1 MSLLRREQEAKLA
14 LIESIAHSQQALA
27 RILDSVASVSAHSE
41 VSARSL
47 AENIRLLS
55 RYQEEMSRMVTG
67 IRLARIQHGEP
78 GTPWLKDPGYAIR
91 MVRNIQ
97 EECSHVKEEK
107 NTSENEKNSAC
118 PRSPSA

>member
-1 MSLLRREQEAKLA
+1 MSLMQREQEVKLA

-27 RILDSVASVSAHSE
+27 RILDSVASVSSHSE

-67 IRLARIQHGEP
+67 IRLTRIRYGEP
-78 GTPWLKDPGYAIR
+78 GLPWLKDPGCAIR
-91 MVRNIQ
+91 AAGDLQ
-97 EECSHVKEEK
+97 EEC
-107 NTSENEKNSAC
+107 
-118 PRSPSA
+118 

>member
-1 MSLLRREQEAKLA
+1 MSLLRREQEAKLS

-67 IRLARIQHGEP
+67 IRLAQIQHGEP
-78 GTPWLKDPGYAIR
+78 GEPWLKDPGYAIR

-97 EECSHVKEEK
+97 EEC
-107 NTSENEKNSAC
+107 
-118 PRSPSA
+118 

>member
-1 MSLLRREQEAKLA
+1 MSLLQREREVKLA

-27 RILDSVASVSAHSE
+27 RILDSVASVSSHSE

-67 IRLARIQHGEP
+67 VRLSRISYGEP
-78 GTPWLKDPGYAIR
+78 GLPWLKDPACVIR
-91 MVRNIQ
+91 AAGDLQ
-97 EECSHVKEEK
+97 EEC
-107 NTSENEKNSAC
+107 
-118 PRSPSA
+118 

>member
-1 MSLLRREQEAKLA
+1 MSLMRREQEAKLA

-67 IRLARIQHGEP
+67 IRLARNPAWGA
-78 GTPWLKDPGYAIR
+78 WLALAQRPR
-91 MVRNIQ
+91 V
-97 EECSHVKEEK
+97 C
-107 NTSENEKNSAC
+107 NSY
-118 PRSPSA
+118 RSGHTGGMLTC

>member
-1 MSLLRREQEAKLA
+1 MSLMRREQEAKLA

-27 RILDSVASVSAHSE
+27 RILDSVASVTAHSE

-78 GTPWLKDPGYAIR
+78 GLPWLKDPGCAIR
-91 MVRNIQ
+91 IVRDIQ
-97 EECSHVKEEK
+97 EEC
-107 NTSENEKNSAC
+107 
-118 PRSPSA
+118 

>member
-41 VSARSL
+41 VSARNL

-55 RYQEEMSRMVTG
+55 RYQEEMSRMATG
-67 IRLARIQHGEP
+67 IRLARIRYGEP
-78 GTPWLKDPGYAIR
+78 GVPWLKHPDYAIR
-91 MVRNIQ
+91 IVRDLQ
-97 EECSHVKEEK
+97 EE
-107 NTSENEKNSAC
+107 
-118 PRSPSA
+118 

>member
-1 MSLLRREQEAKLA
+1 MSLLRREQEAKLS

-67 IRLARIQHGEP
+67 IRLARIQHGKP
-78 GTPWLKDPGYAIR
+78 GVPWLKDPGYAIR

-97 EECSHVKEEK
+97 EEC
-107 NTSENEKNSAC
+107 
-118 PRSPSA
+118 

>member
-1 MSLLRREQEAKLA
+1 MSLLQREQEVKLA

-27 RILDSVASVSAHSE
+27 RILDSVASVSSHSE

-67 IRLARIQHGEP
+67 IRLSRIRYGAP
-78 GTPWLKDPGYAIR
+78 GLPWLKDPACVIR
-91 MVRNIQ
+91 ATGDLQ
-97 EECSHVKEEK
+97 EEC
-107 NTSENEKNSAC
+107 
-118 PRSPSA
+118 

>member
-1 MSLLRREQEAKLA
+1 MSLMRREQEAKLA
-14 LIESIAHSQQALA
+14 LIESIAHSQEALA
-27 RILDSVASVSAHSE
+27 RILDSVASVTAHSE

-78 GTPWLKDPGYAIR
+78 GLPWLKDPGCAIR
-91 MVRNIQ
+91 IVRDIQ
-97 EECSHVKEEK
+97 EEC
-107 NTSENEKNSAC
+107 
-118 PRSPSA
+118 

>member
-1 MSLLRREQEAKLA
+1 MSLLRREQEAKLS

-67 IRLARIQHGEP
+67 IQLARIQQGEP
-78 GTPWLKDPGYAIR
+78 GVPWLKEPGYAIR

-97 EECSHVKEEK
+97 EEC
-107 NTSENEKNSAC
+107 
-118 PRSPSA
+118 

>member
-67 IRLARIQHGEP
+67 IQLAQIQHGEP
-78 GTPWLKDPGYAIR
+78 GTPWLKDSGYAIR

-97 EECSHVKEEK
+97 EEC
-107 NTSENEKNSAC
+107 
-118 PRSPSA
+118 

>member
-1 MSLLRREQEAKLA
+1 MSLLRREQEAKLS

-67 IRLARIQHGEP
+67 IQLARIQHGEP
-78 GTPWLKDPGYAIR
+78 GLPWLKDPGYAIR

-97 EECSHVKEEK
+97 EEC
-107 NTSENEKNSAC
+107 
-118 PRSPSA
+118 